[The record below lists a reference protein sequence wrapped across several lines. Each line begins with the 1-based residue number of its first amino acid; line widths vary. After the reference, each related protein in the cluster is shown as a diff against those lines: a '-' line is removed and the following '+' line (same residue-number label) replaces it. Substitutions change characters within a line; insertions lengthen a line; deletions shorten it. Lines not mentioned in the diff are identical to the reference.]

1 MVNKNPWIDFMKKFR
16 ALPENQGMTP
26 TEMMHYG
33 SLEYKSSKGSTAM
46 AIPPQDGAGFN
57 LKKMG
62 KKALNTSKQLSETVK
77 QNQQLVNQ
85 VLGPEKS
92 AQLAKVMKTTDKVN
106 NVATKV
112 VGSGMNMKKL
122 SKMAHKTTQGAKQAT
137 KVIRQNQQL
146 IDQVI
151 GPEKSAQLAKVL
163 KTTDKVNNIASNVMG
178 SGLKNMTKEEIMN
191 ILGTDYKG
199 MLEKMKAKQSGG
211 KFNLKNATRKAKH
224 TINTVG
230 KIATPLSAMI
240 APELTPF
247 LATATKM
254 TGGGYVRG
262 AMVGSSRGISGGSF
276 RGPKSGGAIH
286 SSQFVGDPIMNSY
299 SPFTNGRQMS
309 RGQPPSY
316 SNRSQSV

>member
-33 SLEYKSSKGSTAM
+33 SLQYKSGKRSTS
-46 AIPPQDGAGFN
+46 PQDGAGFN

-85 VLGPEKS
+85 VIGPEK
-92 AQLAKVMKTTDKVN
+92 AAKLAKVMKTTDRVN
-106 NVATKV
+106 DTVTKV
-112 VGSGMNMKKL
+112 VGSGMNIKKL

-137 KVIRQNQQL
+137 KVIRQNQQ
-146 IDQVI
+146 IVDQVL
-151 GPEKSAQLAKVL
+151 GSEKSAQLAKVL
-163 KTTDKVNNIASNVMG
+163 KTTDKVNNLATNVMG
-178 SGLKNMTKEEIMN
+178 SGLNMSREEIMN
-191 ILGTDYKG
+191 TLGTDYKG
-199 MLEKMKAKQSGG
+199 ILERLKAKQNGG
-211 KFNLKNATRKAKH
+211 KFNLKNAIRKTK
-224 TINTVG
+224 NTVNTVA
-230 KIATPLSAMI
+230 KIATPISAMV

-247 LATATKM
+247 LVGATKM
-254 TGGGYVRG
+254 TGGSYARG
-262 AMVGSSRGISGGSF
+262 AMVGSSRGTSSGGSF

-299 SPFTNGRQMS
+299 SPFTNNRQMS
-309 RGQPPSY
+309 RGGPPSY